1 MSIVKE
7 QYSDYIQS
15 IEDAVDIQ
23 VDKMTVG
30 ELLEYTA
37 QNMKDYFVNKASN
50 EEIEQ
55 LLNDNELSAKG

>member
-15 IEDAVDIQ
+15 IEDAVDIH
-23 VDKMTVG
+23 VDQMTVG

-37 QNMKDYFVNKASN
+37 QNMKDYFVNKASS

-55 LLNDNELSAKG
+55 LLNDNEPL

>member
-7 QYSDYIQS
+7 QYSEYMER
-15 IEDAVDIQ
+15 IEDAVDIH
-23 VDKMTVG
+23 VDRMTVG

-37 QNMKDYFVNKASN
+37 QNMKDYFVNKASS

-55 LLNDNELSAKG
+55 LLNDNEPL

>member
-30 ELLEYTA
+30 ELLESTA
-37 QNMKDYFVNKASN
+37 QNMKDYFVNKASS

-55 LLNDNELSAKG
+55 LLNDNEPL

>member
-37 QNMKDYFVNKASN
+37 QNMKDYFVNKASS

-55 LLNDNELSAKG
+55 LLNDNEP

>member
-7 QYSDYIQS
+7 QYSEYIER

-23 VDKMTVG
+23 VDKMTIG

-37 QNMKDYFVNKASN
+37 QNMKDYFVNKASS

-55 LLNDNELSAKG
+55 LLNDNEPL

>member
-1 MSIVKE
+1 MSIAKE
-7 QYSDYIQS
+7 QYSEYIERK
-15 IEDAVDIQ
+15 EDTVDRV
-23 VDKMTVG
+23 VDNMDVK

-55 LLNDNELSAKG
+55 LLNDNKPL

>member
-37 QNMKDYFVNKASN
+37 QNMKDYFVNKASS

-55 LLNDNELSAKG
+55 LLNDNKPL

>member
-7 QYSDYIQS
+7 QYSEYIER
-15 IEDAVDIQ
+15 IEDAVDIH
-23 VDKMTVG
+23 VDRMTVG

-55 LLNDNELSAKG
+55 LLNDNELL

>member
-7 QYSDYIQS
+7 QYSEYIER
-15 IEDAVDIQ
+15 IEDAVDIH
-23 VDKMTVG
+23 VDRMTVG

-55 LLNDNELSAKG
+55 LLNDNEPL

>member
-37 QNMKDYFVNKASN
+37 QNMKDYFVNKASS

-55 LLNDNELSAKG
+55 LLNDNEPL

>member
-7 QYSDYIQS
+7 QYSEYIER
-15 IEDAVDIQ
+15 IEDAVDIHI
-23 VDKMTVG
+23 DRMTVG

-37 QNMKDYFVNKASN
+37 QNMKDYFVNKASS

-55 LLNDNELSAKG
+55 LLNDNEPL

>member
-7 QYSDYIQS
+7 KYSDYIQS

-55 LLNDNELSAKG
+55 LLNDNEPL

>member
-37 QNMKDYFVNKASN
+37 QNMKDYFVNKASS

-55 LLNDNELSAKG
+55 LLNDNELL

>member
-7 QYSDYIQS
+7 QYSEYIER
-15 IEDAVDIQ
+15 IEDAVDIH
-23 VDKMTVG
+23 VDRMTVG

-37 QNMKDYFVNKASN
+37 QNMKDYFVNKASS

-55 LLNDNELSAKG
+55 LLNDNEPL

>member
-55 LLNDNELSAKG
+55 LLNDNKPL